1 MGTIKASS
9 LKLLHFSV
17 SPRLD
22 SIDRVKIYAKLTSSA
37 RSLGIAIEYSDHFLV
52 TIYRGNRKPVAEDDS
67 DMEHEEN
74 LMTDQQKEEEAMF
87 KYTFNS
93 FLTGKQGAP
102 IERYELPMILDGKS
116 TSAKLITSAETLL
129 FHFH

>member
-1 MGTIKASS
+1 M
-9 LKLLHFSV
+9 
-17 SPRLD
+17 
-22 SIDRVKIYAKLTSSA
+22 
-37 RSLGIAIEYSDHFLV
+37 AIEHSDPFLV
-52 TIYRGNRKPVAEDDS
+52 TTYRGNRKNVAEDDS

-93 FLTGKQGAP
+93 FATGKQGAP

-116 TSAKLITSAETLL
+116 TSANLVTSAETLPFP
-129 FHFH
+129 FH